1 MSWDDPP
8 PTQQAN
14 KKLPGGLQD
23 QGHEVVHHDQGEGY
37 QQPDSQVHWVFIFII
52 IYHYSV
58 LGNKSLEQK
67 IHHRFES
74 I

>member
-23 QGHEVVHHDQGEGY
+23 QGHEVVHHDQGEDG
-37 QQPDSQVHWVFIFII
+37 QQPKTFRIGSGCQVGVRLRSKIP
-52 IYHYSV
+52 YSC
-58 LGNKSLEQK
+58 
-67 IHHRFES
+67 
-74 I
+74 